1 MLAVFGLVLLL
12 TIGAFIAAIVFVI
25 RAAVEKR
32 KGADHGRALKHCY
45 IALGTFGGGFV
56 LLMVIAAFLPTPNA
70 TASAAP
76 TAKPRKVAIAQATPT
91 PSPVP
96 TPSATPTPTPTAE
109 ATDGD
114 LVPGDLATVNT
125 NDLSCY
131 PSTNELDA
139 ALKAIAAKD
148 KVGFREHTEGI
159 AIILQ
164 SGQHVRVIDMGGFMG
179 AADRQIR
186 IESGDST
193 GQACWVSSDDA
204 HFFSDIHEDKS

>member
-1 MLAVFGLVLLL
+1 MLAFFGLVLLL
-12 TIGAFIAAIVFVI
+12 AIGAFITAIVFVI
-25 RAAVEKR
+25 HAAIEKR
-32 KGADHGRALKHCY
+32 RGAEYGSALKHCY
-45 IALGTFGGGFV
+45 IALGTFGCGFV
-56 LLMVIAAFLPTPNA
+56 LLMVIGAFVPTPSTTA
-70 TASAAP
+70 TSAAPTARRRKLAVASAAP
-76 TAKPRKVAIAQATPT
+76 T
-91 PSPVP
+91 PSPAP
-96 TPSATPTPTPTAE
+96 TVRATRTTE

-114 LVPGDLATVNT
+114 LMPGDLATVNT
-125 NDLSCY
+125 DDLSCY
-131 PSTNELDA
+131 PSTDELDA

-148 KVGFREHTEGI
+148 KVGFRQHTEGI

-204 HFFSDIHEDKS
+204 HFFSDIHEDNS